1 MTESRAELAVD
12 ISKRFMDLLQQ
23 LEPKWTTGYLRF
35 RLDPTQ
41 DGCAASYQMGSEV
54 RRIDAIEN
62 HQFFSHVS
70 GQARKF
76 FQNLGKTRGIVILVA
91 DSSSKY
97 NFYFE
102 FEDLD
107 RWAISTTDGAP
118 GVPTDLPG

>member
-12 ISKRFMDLLQQ
+12 ISRRFMQLLWQ
-23 LEPKWTTGYLRF
+23 LEPQWKTGYLRF
-35 RLDPTQ
+35 RLDPMQ
-41 DGCAASYQMGSEV
+41 DGCTASYTMGSDV
-54 RRIDAIEN
+54 RRIDVIEN
-62 HQFFSHVS
+62 HQFFSHIS
-70 GQARKF
+70 GQGRKF
-76 FQNLGKTRGIVILVA
+76 FQNLGKTMGIFILVA